1 MNEEI
6 SLKHC
11 RRQGMHWVEIGQGLP
26 LVLLHGWS
34 MSHAVFAELAAC
46 LQNDFRLVIPDL
58 PGHGRSETVAP
69 STLSAMLTRLTD
81 VFALE
86 LREPFALLGW
96 SLGGQLAQH
105 WAVAEA
111 ARLRRL
117 ILLSTTPRFCAGNDW
132 LHGLPV
138 GALRLLRRN
147 LQQAYFATLGH
158 FFDEQFK
165 TEALSPARRRE
176 ILAFAVRP
184 VGPPPLAQALESLD
198 LLAQADLRPFSAHI
212 QTPTL
217 VIHGQDDVIIPH
229 GAGDFLA
236 AQIPGAQ
243 MLSLPATG
251 HAPFLS
257 HPEHLA
263 RSIRKFCYDA

>member
-1 MNEEI
+1 VNEEI

-105 WAVAEA
+105 WAVTEP

-117 ILLSTTPRFCAGNDW
+117 ILLSTTPRFCAGSDW
-132 LHGLPV
+132 PHGLPV

-147 LQQAYFATLGH
+147 LQQAYLATLGN

-165 TEALSPARRRE
+165 TEVLSPARRRE

-184 VGPPPLAQALESLD
+184 VGPPPLAQALESLEI
-198 LLAQADLRPFSAHI
+198 LTQADLRHLAVRI
-212 QTPTL
+212 KTPAL
-217 VIHGQDDVIIPH
+217 VIHGQDDAIIPL
-229 GAGDFLA
+229 GAGDYLA
-236 AQIPGAQ
+236 AQIKGAQ
-243 MLSLPATG
+243 LLRLPATG

-257 HPEHLA
+257 HPELLA
-263 RSIRKFCYDA
+263 SHIRNFCHDS